1 LIHKLIAKLVNKK
14 SFTIKNLFE
23 ILRFVIMGSIGA
35 LSYLFFSN
43 LYDFLGAPTYLSPL
57 YAWLSGLTIVYFGH
71 MKFTYRVVAQHK
83 TMFVRFLIIQLYNLI
98 MSTFCT
104 VAIHDWLNYSYFIA
118 SIAALVFTV
127 PILYLAGKFWVYQTT

>member
-1 LIHKLIAKLVNKK
+1 
-14 SFTIKNLFE
+14 
-23 ILRFVIMGSIGA
+23 MGSIGA

-71 MKFTYRVVAQHK
+71 MKFTYRVEAQHK
-83 TMFVRFLIIQLYNLI
+83 TMFVRFITIQLYNLV

-118 SIAALVFTV
+118 SIAALAFTV
-127 PILYLAGKFWVYQTT
+127 PILYFAGKFWVYQTT